1 MFSSRANLQKGE
13 MIMICEKHNIF
24 FPTKRCPA
32 CIEERAKEI
41 RESIILESEI
51 RQLERE
57 INEPIVVIG

>member
-1 MFSSRANLQKGE
+1 
-13 MIMICEKHNIF
+13 MITICEKHNIF

-57 INEPIVVIG
+57 INEPIVVIGL